1 MKRVSAKGC
10 VFLSLVLIS
19 VFMVG
24 TVLAA
29 DIKDGHALINPAPD
43 DRYAIDG
50 FIFAQADLSGYMNDL
65 KQSDQIT
72 GIVLRRGKSASEAQ
86 RRGIAEIAATLQ
98 LEAFEQDGRK
108 LTPLQVD

>member
-1 MKRVSAKGC
+1 MKRVSARWC
-10 VFLSLVLIS
+10 RYVSLALVS

-24 TVLAA
+24 AVLAA
-29 DIKDGHALINPAPD
+29 DIKDGRALVNPAPD

-50 FIFAQADLSGYMNDL
+50 FIFAEAELSGYMNDL

-72 GIVLRRGKSASEAQ
+72 GIVLRRSKNASDVQ
-86 RRGIAEIAATLQ
+86 RRTIAGIAETLQ

-108 LTPLQVD
+108 LTPLPMN

>member
-1 MKRVSAKGC
+1 MKRVSARWY
-10 VFLSLVLIS
+10 VSLSLVLVS

-24 TVLAA
+24 MAVAA
-29 DIKDGHALINPAPD
+29 DVKDGHALVNPAPD

-50 FIFAQADLSGYMNDL
+50 FIFATADLTGYMNDL
-65 KQSDQIT
+65 KESDQIT

-86 RRGIAEIAATLQ
+86 RRGIAEIAASLQ

-108 LTPLQVD
+108 LTPLPVD